1 MTNRIQIDIIRD
13 VEGNAGNVEGN
24 SGNVEGCSGNVESYS
39 GNVEGCS
46 GNMESCSGM
55 ALTITSLLA
64 GTMVYS
70 QKNPRLLSDEDSIMK
85 MNWELL
91 FGDNFL
97 TGLNGFHVQWYQ
109 VMMALRKRLE
119 KSFLYTALAH
129 YRTNLQHGTQHN
141 HIEDLGVLHL
151 HGLLHGIQ
159 TVDLNVCAGGRI
171 DDAVA
176 VVDED
181 ATRLQLRLELLE

>member
-1 MTNRIQIDIIRD
+1 MTNGIQIDIIRD
-13 VEGNAGNVEGN
+13 VEGNAGNVEG
-24 SGNVEGCSGNVESYS
+24 YS

-85 MNWELL
+85 MNWGLL

-109 VMMALRKRLE
+109 VMMALRKRLTLT
-119 KSFLYTALAH
+119 SP
-129 YRTNLQHGTQHN
+129 RPPR
-141 HIEDLGVLHL
+141 V
-151 HGLLHGIQ
+151 
-159 TVDLNVCAGGRI
+159 
-171 DDAVA
+171 
-176 VVDED
+176 
-181 ATRLQLRLELLE
+181 

>member
-13 VEGNAGNVEGN
+13 VEGNA
-24 SGNVEGCSGNVESYS
+24 

-85 MNWELL
+85 MNWDYCLVIISL
-91 FGDNFL
+91 PALMASMF
-97 TGLNGFHVQWYQ
+97 NGI
-109 VMMALRKRLE
+109 R
-119 KSFLYTALAH
+119 
-129 YRTNLQHGTQHN
+129 
-141 HIEDLGVLHL
+141 
-151 HGLLHGIQ
+151 
-159 TVDLNVCAGGRI
+159 
-171 DDAVA
+171 
-176 VVDED
+176 
-181 ATRLQLRLELLE
+181 

>member
-70 QKNPRLLSDEDSIMK
+70 QKKSPSVVRRGFYHEDE
-85 MNWELL
+85 
-91 FGDNFL
+91 
-97 TGLNGFHVQWYQ
+97 
-109 VMMALRKRLE
+109 
-119 KSFLYTALAH
+119 
-129 YRTNLQHGTQHN
+129 
-141 HIEDLGVLHL
+141 LG
-151 HGLLHGIQ
+151 I
-159 TVDLNVCAGGRI
+159 TVW
-171 DDAVA
+171 
-176 VVDED
+176 
-181 ATRLQLRLELLE
+181 